1 MWAFIG
7 LEVGVC
13 VGADGERVTWQN
25 PKMGTTLA
33 ALVAALA
40 SAFASSMLDA
50 ATAQPAALELLAA
63 PGIEP
68 GEEDVLLSL
77 ERGWFDAAKRV
88 LALMRER
95 DVPVAAMA
103 SVRAS
108 ATNIRDQATEI
119 INLMRTG
126 ANAEETVVTTAFQWA
141 QRPEFVYLN
150 VKFSSRIDGPVTC
163 LNVDNERIEFG
174 NEPAGNGTAGTL
186 FFEGTGRQK
195 PKLFR
200 LNLTLY
206 GAILP
211 RNSSMSFASVGR
223 MSITIAK
230 AAHET
235 WPRLLL
241 TKAKPKNMHV
251 WHDRQHVADAEV
263 KKEKEERRKEREA
276 GAKEA
281 PKPTPSPASPTPPS
295 SASPLSPEAPSE
307 PAAAAAASD
316 APPVPSDDQLA
327 TKPARKKGKTNK
339 EKKGAKKEEL

>member
-1 MWAFIG
+1 
-7 LEVGVC
+7 
-13 VGADGERVTWQN
+13 
-25 PKMGTTLA
+25 MGWLPSLA
-33 ALVAALA
+33 ALVATLA
-40 SAFASSMLDA
+40 SAFASSMLEA

-77 ERGWFDAAKRV
+77 ERGWFESAKRV

-95 DVPVAAMA
+95 DAPVAAMA

-200 LNLTLY
+200 LNLTLN

-211 RNSSMSFASVGR
+211 ENSSWSFASVGR

-230 AAHET
+230 ATHET

-241 TKAKPKNMHV
+241 TKVKPKNMHV

-263 KKEKEERRKEREA
+263 KKEKEDRKKEREA

-281 PKPTPSPASPTPPS
+281 PKPPPPLASPTPPS
-295 SASPLSPEAPSE
+295 NAPPPSPEAPSE
-307 PAAAAAASD
+307 PADGAKAAAAASD
-316 APPVPSDDQLA
+316 APPVPFEDGLA
-327 TKPARKKGKTNK
+327 QPAKKKGKKKK
-339 EKKGAKKEEL
+339 EKKGDKKEEL

>member
-1 MWAFIG
+1 
-7 LEVGVC
+7 
-13 VGADGERVTWQN
+13 
-25 PKMGTTLA
+25 MGWLPSLA
-33 ALVAALA
+33 ALVATLA
-40 SAFASSMLDA
+40 SAFASSMLEA

-77 ERGWFDAAKRV
+77 ERGWFESAKRV

-95 DVPVAAMA
+95 DAPVAAMA

-200 LNLTLY
+200 LNLTLH

-211 RNSSMSFASVGR
+211 ENSSWSFASVGR

-230 AAHET
+230 ATHET

-241 TKAKPKNMHV
+241 TKVKPKNMHV

-263 KKEKEERRKEREA
+263 KKEKEDRKKEREA

-281 PKPTPSPASPTPPS
+281 PKPPPPLASPTPPS
-295 SASPLSPEAPSE
+295 NAPPPSPEAPSE
-307 PAAAAAASD
+307 PADGAKAAAAASD
-316 APPVPSDDQLA
+316 APPVPFEDGLA
-327 TKPARKKGKTNK
+327 QPAKKKGKKKK
-339 EKKGAKKEEL
+339 EKKGDKKEEL